1 MVNYIYQLVAFVASV
16 VMFVRGDITS
26 MAIWLAA
33 SVLFGLNATL
43 GELIFKKFKSY
54 MEVKNG

>member
-1 MVNYIYQLVAFVASV
+1 MINYIYQLIAFIASI
-16 VMFVRGDITS
+16 VMFINNDIKS

-33 SVLFGLNATL
+33 SILFGLNATF
-43 GELIFKKFKSY
+43 GEFIFKKFKSY